1 MTNELLDDLKWRGL
15 LYQQTDED
23 GLTELVNNEKIAL
36 YCGVDPTADSMHIGH
51 IVPLL
56 TLRRFQMHGHRP
68 ILLVG
73 GATGMIG
80 DPSGRSEERQLQ
92 TVEQVASNVEG
103 IKKQL
108 EMIFDFSS
116 ENGAQLVNNNDWIG
130 SMSLIEFLRDYGKLL
145 SVNYML
151 AKDNVA
157 SRLDEGISFTEFSYM
172 LMQAA
177 DFNHLYNHY
186 GCRVQIGGSDQWGN
200 ITTGLEV
207 IRKTHE
213 EEAKAFGFTIPLVTK
228 SDGTKF
234 GKSAGGAV
242 WLDAKKTSPYEF
254 YQFWINAADA
264 DVIKYL
270 KIFTF
275 ISREEIE
282 ELEKTVETEAHLRKA
297 QNVLADEMTKLVHG
311 EVALDQAIRISK
323 ALFSGDLKALSI
335 DEMKDAFSDV
345 PSVEMSKEDKNIVDF
360 IVEAKISS
368 SKRQAR
374 EDVTNGAIS
383 LNGDRV
389 TDTAYVVDAE
399 DRLEDEFTIVRRGRR
414 NYSMVKFNQ

>member
-1 MTNELLDDLKWRGL
+1 MKEKLMEDLKWRGL
-15 LYQQTDED
+15 LYQQTDEA
-23 GLTELVNNEKIAL
+23 GLEDLLNKEKISL

-92 TVEQVASNVEG
+92 TTEQIDRNVAG
-103 IKKQL
+103 IKKQM
-108 EMIFDFSS
+108 EQIFDFNS
-116 ENGAQLVNNNDWIG
+116 ENGAQMVNNNDWVG
-130 SMSLIEFLRDYGKLL
+130 SMSVIEFLRDFGKLL
-145 SVNYML
+145 GVNYML

-157 SRLDEGISFTEFSYM
+157 SRLDSGISFTEFSYM
-172 LMQAA
+172 LIQGI
-177 DFNHLYNHY
+177 DFNHLFNNY

-213 EEAKAFGFTIPLVTK
+213 EEVKAFGITIPLVTK
-228 SDGTKF
+228 ADGTKF

-242 WLDAKKTSPYEF
+242 WLDAEKTSPYEF
-254 YQFWINAADA
+254 YQFWINTADA
-264 DVIKYL
+264 DAVKYM

-275 ISREEIE
+275 IEREEIE
-282 ELEKTVETEAHLRKA
+282 AFEITVQEEPHLRKA
-297 QNVLADEMTKLVHG
+297 QLRLAEEMTRLIHG
-311 EVALDQAIRISK
+311 QEALDQAIRISK
-323 ALFSGDLKALSI
+323 ALFSGDLKTLTAN
-335 DEMKDAFSDV
+335 EMKDAFKDV
-345 PSVEMSKEDKNIVDF
+345 PSFEMAKEDKNIVDF
-360 IVEAKISS
+360 IVDSGVS
-368 SKRQAR
+368 PSRRQAR

-383 LNGDRV
+383 LNGERV
-389 TDTAYVVDAE
+389 TDTAYEVSAA
-399 DRLEDEFTIVRRGRR
+399 DRLDDGFTIVRRGKK
-414 NYSMVKFNQ
+414 NYKMVKFV